1 MCDPINTD
9 IPPPRH
15 AAINLNTCKKGQKL
29 KDRHGDIYTY
39 DKPEGGRVHLLMD
52 DQHQSQTQR
61 WDDGQ
66 VNAVIPG
73 RYDIVEILPLETE
86 KKVINLDTC
95 KKGQKLRRRDGTIAE
110 YDERSTVTDIHY
122 IVSDMD
128 RYPVFVNG
136 RGNKGILP
144 QEYIN
149 SDIVEILPLET
160 VKPKIDLSTC
170 KKGQKLLR
178 RDGKIVTLGGHSN
191 DGHIYQIRD
200 GRYSNYVFTNG
211 RGNSEDIPSRD
222 HFNDIV
228 EILPLE
234 PEKPKIEEEIP
245 ILDKVST
252 VDDVEFQMWDK
263 VNEEYYGVVS
273 AEFARK
279 LEDNNRKLITENTS
293 LLNRIKQ
300 LEKELNQANDDKSQL
315 IAGMEVLISALGD
328 KYQNTVSAAKHM
340 VREAKKSLKV

>member
-1 MCDPINTD
+1 MCDPINID

-39 DKPEGGRVHLLMD
+39 DKPEGSVHLLMD
-52 DQHQSQTQR
+52 DQHQSQTHR
-61 WDDGQ
+61 WDNGQ

-73 RYDIVEILPLETE
+73 RYDIVEILPLEN
-86 KKVINLDTC
+86 VVDLNTC
-95 KKGQKLRRRDGTIAE
+95 KKGQKLRRRDGEIAE
-110 YDERSTVTDIHY
+110 YDERSPDTDNIHY

-149 SDIVEILPLET
+149 S
-160 VKPKIDLSTC
+160 
-170 KKGQKLLR
+170 
-178 RDGKIVTLGGHSN
+178 
-191 DGHIYQIRD
+191 
-200 GRYSNYVFTNG
+200 
-211 RGNSEDIPSRD
+211 
-222 HFNDIV
+222 DIV

-263 VNEEYYGVVS
+263 VNEEYYGVVTG
-273 AEFARK
+273 AFARR

-340 VREAKKSLKV
+340 VREAKKGLKV